1 MKLKD
6 SNKLSLISGEGIYIK
21 GLEVSGVKERTGENK
36 NSTISIQSQT
46 LNISG
51 LKAIDIQCY
60 NLIEQP
66 WKKDTEKIKEVR
78 ISNYH
83 GGPGVSHNHFNFY
96 NLASKSVIE
105 IKDSKIKLSETS
117 NILRLDNLSRSK
129 DVKVIFKN
137 VDWEYDNPKAENMDY
152 LAAILLQPGD
162 KTMYGQ
168 DIFNGW
174 TFVFDG
180 CSYGGQRLTKRDGL
194 EIWSGSREDALIY
207 GWEGKLTK
215 YNVNVL
221 IK

>member
-6 SNKLSLISGEGIYIK
+6 SNKLNLISGEGIYIK

-36 NSTISIQSQT
+36 NSTVSFQSQT
-46 LNISG
+46 LSING
-51 LKAIDIQCY
+51 LKAIDTQCY

-66 WKKDTEKIKEVR
+66 WKKDTPKLKEIR
-78 ISNYH
+78 ISGYH

-96 NLASKSVIE
+96 NLASKSIIE
-105 IKDSKIKLSETS
+105 IKDSKIKLSGTS
-117 NILRLDNLSRSK
+117 NILRLDNLSLAK

-137 VDWEYDNPKAENMDY
+137 VDWEYDNPKAEDMDY

-168 DIFNGW
+168 EIFGGW

-215 YNVNVL
+215 YDVNVL